1 MQDLNPSE
9 NIRNLSSQSPVFSTA
24 SEGKRSEF
32 DIQPF
37 LAILGRRWWVILGV
51 ALTVASYQVI
61 TDLKRPPIYQSE
73 FQLLVQPPEQDITNP
88 LAGASEILANN
99 GNNGDYFSTQIT
111 ILLSNKILNPVVEKI
126 RAKYPELK
134 KDFNYGTL
142 ASKMTISQVNKGQI
156 LSVSYPDSEP
166 QRVKFVLDQLAKAYL
181 QYTLQE
187 QRLKSQQ
194 KLGFITQQLPLIQ
207 ERVTF
212 LQQELLKL
220 QQKNKGNYKLKKGSE
235 ISII

>member
-1 MQDLNPSE
+1 MQDLDSSQ
-9 NIRNLSSQSPVFSTA
+9 NIRNLSSQLPTFLTI
-24 SEGKRSEF
+24 SENKANEF
-32 DIQPF
+32 NIQSF

-51 ALTVASYQVI
+51 GLTVAGYQVI
-61 TDLKRPPIYQSE
+61 TDLKRPPVYPSE

-111 ILLSNKILNPVVEKI
+111 ILLSNKILNPVVDKI
-126 RAKYPELK
+126 RVKYPELK
-134 KDFNYGTL
+134 KNFDYNTL

-156 LSVSYPDSEP
+156 LAISYQDSDP
-166 QRVKFVLDQLAKAYL
+166 KRVKFVLDQLAKAYL

-194 KLGFITQQLPLIQ
+194 K
-207 ERVTF
+207 
-212 LQQELLKL
+212 
-220 QQKNKGNYKLKKGSE
+220 
-235 ISII
+235 